1 MPLLL
6 VSWNVKNLGDRGQQT
21 LKRKRDDFGVN
32 AAGAISDALLQVE
45 QDAGTASGGAKFYGF
60 DLLFIMEVSSIS
72 GRLGVESIKSHFPRY
87 EAYVTER
94 TTGPGGHLERYAV
107 VYNPAKIAAITED
120 DEVWPTQSIA
130 GVPTVFPDRYPVQF
144 NLTSK
149 PTETTQRKFSVIVF
163 HGPFLATRSFAGS
176 QRAVRNLANLVA
188 VNPDTPC
195 IVCGDFNVDYG
206 TYPSAYA
213 GFAARSMSPQF
224 DGNNRTTITPAP
236 PTSPYLAS
244 AYDNII
250 VPTAWT
256 STSSSTRVMA
266 SGVTDYVGRV
276 LAATDVAEAEAELS
290 QFKSRGK
297 LLSWQQVVIASLM
310 GRVSDHLP
318 VWTVIEGL

>member
-1 MPLLL
+1 MALLL

-72 GRLGVESIKSHFPRY
+72 GRLGVESIKSHFPKY

-107 VYNPAKIAAITED
+107 VYNPDTIAAVTED
-120 DEVWPTQSIA
+120 DEVWPRQSITGA
-130 GVPTVFPDRYPVQF
+130 TTVFPDRYPVQF

-149 PTETTQRKFSVIVF
+149 TTQRQFSVIVF
-163 HGPFLATRSFAGS
+163 HGPFLTTRSFAGS

-213 GFAARSMSPQF
+213 DFVARSMSPRF
-224 DGNNRTTITPAP
+224 NGSDRTTITPAP
-236 PTSPYLAS
+236 PASPYLVS

-256 STSSSTRVMA
+256 STSSSTRVVA
-266 SGVTDYVGRV
+266 SGVTDYVGKV
-276 LAATDVAEAEAELS
+276 LAATDVTEAEAELS
-290 QFKSRGK
+290 QFKNRGK
-297 LLSWQQVVIASLM
+297 LLSWQQVVITSLM

-318 VWTVIEGL
+318 VWTVIDGL